1 MAKQSPSIL
10 VLALLMVLFVPL
22 LALAQKGE
30 GPIDP
35 APPKGHTPDEIIK
48 IVAAKEKEFQAAR
61 ERYVYRQ
68 DVKVEEYDGSA
79 VAGTFREI
87 SDITFDDRGKRSE
100 TVVFAPQNGL
110 QKIQM
115 TRQDID
121 DIENHFPFVVTTDT
135 LPTYDIKYVGHQQVD
150 ELGTYVFDLDP
161 VHMEKNKRYFKGR
174 IWVDDQD
181 LMIVKTSGV
190 GVPNPKENQP
200 VPFTTWREQIDG
212 KYWFPTYTSGQAD
225 IKAYDHGQVVDS
237 TPVRVIVKYTD
248 YKQYRSTVKITYGD
262 EVPNTNAPQAPAAP
276 QTTPPPPPNPK

>member
-1 MAKQSPSIL
+1 MMAKRWYSIL
-10 VLALLMVLFVPL
+10 VLALLM
-22 LALAQKGE
+22 ALCAPVFAQKGE

-48 IVAAKEKEFQAAR
+48 IVAEKEKEFQAAR

-68 DVKVEEYDGSA
+68 NVKVEEFDGSA
-79 VAGTFREI
+79 VAGTFQEV

-100 TVVFAPQNGL
+100 NVIFAPQNGL

-121 DIENHFPFVVTTDT
+121 DIENHFPFVVTTET
-135 LPTYDIKYVGHQQVD
+135 LPIYDVKYVGHQQVD

-161 VHMEKNKRYFKGR
+161 VHMEKGKRYFKGR

-225 IKAYDHGQVVDS
+225 IKAYDHGHVVDS
-237 TPVRVIVKYTD
+237 TPVKVVVKYTD
-248 YKQYRSTVKITYGD
+248 YKQYKSTVKITYGD
-262 EVPNTNAPQAPAAP
+262 VVPDSNTAPAPA
-276 QTTPPPPPNPK
+276 QTPKQNPK

>member
-1 MAKQSPSIL
+1 MTAKRSYSAL
-10 VLALLMVLFVPL
+10 VLVLLATLCLPLLMQ
-22 LALAQKGE
+22 AQKGE

-35 APPKGHTPDEIIK
+35 AQPKGHTPDEIIK
-48 IVAAKEKEFQAAR
+48 IVAEKEKEFQAAR
-61 ERYVYRQ
+61 EHYVYRQ

-79 VAGTFREI
+79 VAGTFREV

-100 TVVFAPQNGL
+100 NVVFAPQNGL
-110 QKIQM
+110 QRVQM

-121 DIENHFPFVVTTDT
+121 DIENHFPFVVTTET
-135 LPTYDIKYVGHQQVD
+135 LPIYDIKYVGHQQVD

-190 GVPNPKENQP
+190 GVPNPKDNQP

-225 IKAYDHGQVVDS
+225 IKAYNHGEVVDS
-237 TPVRVIVKYTD
+237 TPVRVVVKYTD
-248 YKQYRSTVKITYGD
+248 YKQYRSTVKITYGS
-262 EVPNTNAPQAPAAP
+262 EVPDSNAPPTTAPP
-276 QTTPPPPPNPK
+276 KTTTPPNPK